1 MVKANFSFGGKLALV
16 LVTVVVYTFV
26 LIAGAIGGGLY
37 AYNNVKVGDLLNLV
51 QQSQWIS
58 EEYAQKNDTAIYR
71 RSAKR
76 PFCRGTDPADG
87 YRHLPQDGRNAG
99 RSY

>member
-1 MVKANFSFGGKLALV
+1 MVKANFSFGGKLVLV

-58 EEYAQKNDTAIYR
+58 EEYAQKRYSNLSAIC
-71 RSAKR
+71 KKT
-76 PFCRGTDPADG
+76 F
-87 YRHLPQDGRNAG
+87 LPRD
-99 RSY
+99 

>member
-1 MVKANFSFGGKLALV
+1 MVKANFSFGGKLVLV

-58 EEYAQKNDTAIYR
+58 EEYAQKTIQQ
-71 RSAKR
+71 
-76 PFCRGTDPADG
+76 FIAD
-87 YRHLPQDGRNAG
+87 LQKDVK
-99 RSY
+99 SSKFIEIF